1 MADLDFTVNADT
13 SGAQRGLKQL
23 EDSAAKLTGVLD
35 KLKAAVAGLALGN
48 IINQAIQMAD
58 ALTDTATAAGIS
70 TQALLGFSEALAQNG
85 GDFNK
90 AQMGALAFNQTIAEA
105 ASGSAKTQKA
115 FAELG
120 ISLNDLATLSE
131 EDLLRKTVEGLGRVS
146 DNSKR
151 SALGMEMFGK
161 ASKGVDFR
169 GVARD
174 IDSITEA
181 QARNAAA
188 VESAGAVSD
197 QLSKTYRTFQVELL
211 NALKPISD
219 FLAALDPKAIGDFIQ
234 TIISLGKVL
243 VIVTVFS
250 KVTDGLNDMIKT
262 FRNASVASGGM
273 WAALS
278 GGSGALG
285 TALTGIKQL
294 GQAFDFASAATVK
307 TYTGFGIFT
316 QTLRSLLGGFSKLL
330 PLIGQ
335 IWAGFEILNGVL
347 KIFFGFDLG
356 AWIDKAA
363 QSLAKLLGI
372 SYKTSAEKEK
382 EAAAQAKATKEAENA
397 ANAEGQKRREVELA
411 ADAFGKQVAEI
422 QKGVDAYKASNDE
435 VLKRLRLEGELIGL
449 SDQEKAVKQALYD
462 FEKSNLSKLAEL
474 RQQYDNIF
482 KNGSSEEKKLL
493 PEIQKAIEQVTS
505 AYQSQKT
512 EVEALVRA
520 NQVNLELQKQ
530 AQALADFATKTQSDN
545 AAELRKIQDDMA
557 KITMTEIEKKYY
569 DIARAAEESATRAIE
584 AENARRKAA
593 GIDPMTQ
600 AEMQKYYDVA
610 TAKTR
615 ELQAAQQRSYDYS
628 RTWSTGWK
636 KAFNEYREAASDNA
650 KKAENIFKKATQG
663 MEDMIVNFAKT
674 GKLEWK
680 GFVASILEEL
690 LRGQIQSAIG
700 SVLGPIGEFLG
711 LDLGGLGGGAKGNTP
726 NNPMY
731 VMPVGGGLGG
741 GNSLVGAASNIF
753 GGNGGLTSGGGIG
766 GGLGGILDIGGKII
780 GGIADI
786 GGSIIDG
793 IGSIFGGGGGGSFVS
808 DIVSGI
814 GSFFGGFFADGG
826 TLPAGK
832 FGIVGER
839 GPEFISGPA
848 TISPMGLGGNVTYNI
863 NAVDAASF
871 KELVARDPGFIHAV
885 ASQGGRSIATR
896 R

>member
-13 SGAQRGLKQL
+13 SAAQRNLKSL
-23 EDSAAKLTGVLD
+23 ENSVSSLEGVMT
-35 KLKAAVAGLALGN
+35 KLKSAVAGLALGS
-48 IINQAIQMAD
+48 IISQAIQMAD
-58 ALTDTATAAGIS
+58 ALTDTAVAAGLS
-70 TQALLGFSEALAQNG
+70 AQALLGFSEALAQNG

-90 AQMGALAFNQTIAEA
+90 AQMGALAFNQSIAEA
-105 ASGSAKTQKA
+105 AAGSAKTQKT

-120 ISLNDLATLSE
+120 ISLNDLARLSE
-131 EDLLRKTVEGLGRVS
+131 EDLLRKTVEGLGRVA

-151 SALGMEMFGK
+151 AAIGQELFGK
-161 ASKGVDFR
+161 AAKGVDFR

-197 QLSKTYRTFQVELL
+197 QLGKTYRTLQVELL

-234 TIISLGKVL
+234 TIIALGKVL
-243 VIVTVFS
+243 VVVTVFS

-273 WAALS
+273 FAALS
-278 GGSGALG
+278 SGGGSIS
-285 TALTGIKQL
+285 TALAGIKQL
-294 GQAFDFASAATVK
+294 GQAFDFSSAAVVK

-347 KIFFGFDLG
+347 KVFFGFDLG
-356 AWIDKAA
+356 AWIDKAG
-363 QSLAKLLGI
+363 QSLAKLLGL

-382 EAAAQAKATKEAENA
+382 EAAAQQKATKAAEDA
-397 ANAEGQKRREVELA
+397 AVAEGGKRREVEA
-411 ADAFGKQVAEI
+411 AANAFGKQVAEI

-435 VLKRLRLEGELIGL
+435 VLKRLTLEGQLIGL
-449 SDQEKAVKQALYD
+449 SEQEKAVKQALFD

-474 RQQYDNIF
+474 RQQYNTIF
-482 KNGSSEEKKLL
+482 QNGSSEEKKIL
-493 PEIQKAIEQVTS
+493 PEIQKAINDVTA

-520 NQVNLELQKQ
+520 NQTNLELQRQ

-545 AAELRKIQDDMA
+545 ASELRKIQDDMA

-600 AEMQKYYDVA
+600 AEMQKYYDTA
-610 TAKTR
+610 NAKTR
-615 ELQAAQQRSYDYS
+615 ELQAAQQKSYDYS

-636 KAFNEYREAASDNA
+636 KAFKEYAEAATDNS

-680 GFVASILEEL
+680 SFVSSILEEL
-690 LRGQIQSAIG
+690 LRGQIQSGIA

-731 VMPVGGGLGG
+731 VSSV
-741 GNSLVGAASNIF
+741 N
-753 GGNGGLTSGGGIG
+753 GGIG
-766 GGLGGILDIGGKII
+766 GGGAGGIIGAASDIFG
-780 GGIADI
+780 
-786 GGSIIDG
+786 GGSNGSGGGFGQIIDWGTKIVGGLGDFGSTIIDG
-793 IGSIFGGGGGGSFVS
+793 IGSIFGGGGGGGFLSS
-808 DIVSGI
+808 I
-814 GSFFGGFFADGG
+814 GDFFGGFLANGG

-839 GPEFISGPA
+839 GPELISGPA
-848 TISPMGLGGNVTYNI
+848 SITPMNMGGSVTYNI